1 MINYVNSCLSQLKSQ
16 VQSHG
21 VVLPVDSN
29 FRPIDYSSRP
39 IDPIFRKAREQMER
53 DRDYTQHRSSVSPTL
68 LQRFHSNQPEN
79 ANESVQRLDDGRTV
93 FSIYKL

>member
-39 IDPIFRKAREQMER
+39 IDPIFRKAREQLER
-53 DRDYTQHRSSVSPTL
+53 DRDYIQNRSSVSPTL
-68 LQRFHSNQPEN
+68 LQRLNTNQSDNLGESNLL
-79 ANESVQRLDDGRTV
+79 STSDDG
-93 FSIYKL
+93 KLNF